1 MKSEFTHT
9 VTAPEGVTC
18 HLAHKELHCSK
29 GGVAIKK
36 SVSLPGVTVSLSGQ
50 IITFVTKKAN
60 RHDRA
65 AVKAL
70 GSHIE
75 NMFAG
80 LKEPFVY
87 EMEVCN
93 VHFPMTVK
101 VEGKSFVI
109 TNFLGEK
116 QKRVATILP
125 EVAVEVKGSK
135 VIVSSADKEK
145 AGQTAA
151 NIETA
156 TKIAKRD
163 RRVFQD
169 GIFITS
175 KCGRSI

>member
-1 MKSEFTHT
+1 MRSEFTHT
-9 VTAPEGVTC
+9 VTVPEGIHC
-18 HLAHKELHCSK
+18 HLAHKVLECSK
-29 GGVAIKK
+29 GGVTIKR
-36 SVSLPGVTVSLSGQ
+36 SVGLPGVDISLSGQ
-50 IITFVTKKAN
+50 IITFVAKKAN
-60 RHDRA
+60 RNDRA
-65 AVKAL
+65 SVKAIGAHL
-70 GSHIE
+70 NNIFE
-75 NMFAG
+75 G

-87 EMEVCN
+87 EMEICN

-116 QKRVATILP
+116 QKRFAEILP
-125 EVAVEVKGSK
+125 NVAVDVKGSK
-135 VIVSSADKEK
+135 VIVSSADKES

-175 KCGRSI
+175 KCGRPI

>member
-1 MKSEFTHT
+1 MKTEFTHT
-9 VTAPEGVTC
+9 VNAPEGVHC
-18 HLAHKELHCSK
+18 HLNHKILECSK
-29 GGVAIKK
+29 GGISIKRSVA
-36 SVSLPGVTVSLSGQ
+36 LPGVVVSLSGQ
-50 IITFVTKKAN
+50 VITFVAKKAN
-60 RHDRA
+60 RNDRA
-65 AVKAL
+65 SIKAVGAHL
-70 GSHIE
+70 NNIFE
-75 NMFAG
+75 G

-87 EMEVCN
+87 EMEICN

-116 QKRVATILP
+116 QKRHAEILP
-125 EVAVEVKGSK
+125 NVSVDVKGNK
-135 VIVSSADKEK
+135 VMVSSADKES

-169 GIFITS
+169 GIFITA
-175 KCGRSI
+175 KCGRPI